1 MINRLFL
8 MGVVLW
14 VFSFCPLSFAA
25 DVTATGE
32 GSTKQEAIN
41 NAIRNATEQALG
53 AYVDSKTMVSKSE
66 LIYDKIST
74 ASAGY
79 VKGYDVLKDG
89 KDPIS
94 EIYKVQIKAS
104 IDDFKLKNVFSEF
117 MGDPRAQR
125 TFQETKF
132 DNRSI
137 SVVYK
142 PQTGLDLP
150 YDSKAVKTVMNLIED
165 KLVGFGFRV
174 YRHEDLK
181 RIQGKTSE
189 LAIDDESAI
198 NIGRQETSD
207 ATVIVSFDASMKET
221 PDGYNNIIATVTVK
235 AFDTTTGEVFANAIE
250 KDKTIMSGGSN
261 AMPDG
266 VARVAEKVGP
276 RIVDRITEKMVERF
290 STNRAKFVQLVFT
303 NTTQTIFNKIE
314 DAIEKTGLKYR
325 ISKQTGTHME
335 VELFSEGDPT
345 SVRSIMR
352 KAFQKEGLSSSDIK
366 AVGSR
371 IVYDGVR

>member
-1 MINRLFL
+1 MIRRLLFVSVL
-8 MGVVLW
+8 LW
-14 VFSFCPLSFAA
+14 VFLFCPFSFAA

-32 GSTKQEAIN
+32 GISKQEAIN

-53 AYVDSKTMVSKSE
+53 AYVDSKTMVNKSE

-79 VKGYDVLKDG
+79 VKGYDVLKEG

-94 EIYKVQIKAS
+94 GTYKVQIKAS

-132 DNRSI
+132 DDRRI
-137 SVVYK
+137 IVVYK
-142 PQTGLDLP
+142 PQRGLDLP
-150 YDSKAVKTVMNLIED
+150 YDSKAVNTLMSLIED
-165 KLVGFGFRV
+165 KLTGYGFRV
-174 YRHEDLK
+174 FLQDELK
-181 RIQGKTSE
+181 RLQGKSAE
-189 LAIDDESAI
+189 LAIDDESI
-198 NIGRQETSD
+198 IKIGRQEISD
-207 ATVIVSFDASMKET
+207 AAVVVNFDASMRET

-235 AFDTTTGEVFANAIE
+235 AFDTTTGELIANAIE
-250 KDKTIMSGGSN
+250 KDKTITPAGGN
-261 AMPDG
+261 AIPDG

-276 RIVDRITEKMVERF
+276 RIVDRLAEKIVERF
-290 STNRAKFVQLVFT
+290 STKRAKFVVLVFA
-303 NTTQTIFNKIE
+303 NTEQPIFNKIE

-325 ISKQTGTHME
+325 ISKQIGTHME

-345 SVRSIMR
+345 SVRSTMK
-352 KAFQKEGLSSSDIK
+352 KAFQKEGLSASSIES
-366 AVGSR
+366 VGSR